1 MNGVN
6 KISDSLS
13 AKMANMS
20 FFCACMI
27 VLFHATPA
35 PQLGSLFWWICHLV
49 GREGICMMAV
59 PWFFLAS
66 GFFLAGHLGE
76 YVGWWKYEVAKRI
89 RSLVMP
95 FYIWMVISFLFGMA
109 IWYVKVHV
117 FNMQAKVNPLS
128 LPPAM
133 FILKMLGLHP
143 VEDIGVFWYVRCLFL
158 MVLISPVL
166 HWLIRWKWMVLAVLS
181 VLFLTV
187 SWCFDNGASK
197 DFYFFFDR
205 FVSIRGL
212 VYFFLGILLRS
223 QQNLLRVSRNVAIG
237 SFTVGIMLLVMDN
250 GIRIC
255 GSGAWTGIFE
265 AVLVPFLIVGVF
277 GIMSESHFPKW
288 ISGSSFPIF
297 LMHNV
302 FLSLSSLG
310 FKVIGMY
317 GNARYDLI
325 MMFSRAFIAIVCSVA
340 VSAFMHRYRPRVSSI
355 LFGGR

>member
-1 MNGVN
+1 
-6 KISDSLS
+6 
-13 AKMANMS
+13 
-20 FFCACMI
+20 
-27 VLFHATPA
+27 
-35 PQLGSLFWWICHLV
+35 
-49 GREGICMMAV
+49 
-59 PWFFLAS
+59 
-66 GFFLAGHLGE
+66 
-76 YVGWWKYEVAKRI
+76 
-89 RSLVMP
+89 
-95 FYIWMVISFLFGMA
+95 
-109 IWYVKVHV
+109 
-117 FNMQAKVNPLS
+117 
-128 LPPAM
+128 
-133 FILKMLGLHP
+133 
-143 VEDIGVFWYVRCLFL
+143 
-158 MVLISPVL
+158 
-166 HWLIRWKWMVLAVLS
+166 MVLAVLS
-181 VLFLTV
+181 GLFLTV

-223 QQNLLRVSRNVAIG
+223 QQNLLRVSRNVSIG

-255 GSGAWTGIFE
+255 GSGAWTGVFE
-265 AVLVPFLIVGVF
+265 VVLVPFLIVGVF
-277 GIMSESHFPKW
+277 GMMSESRFPTW
-288 ISGSSFPIF
+288 ITGSSFPIF

-340 VSAFMHRYRPRVSSI
+340 VSAFMHRYLPRASSV